1 MKKAKK
7 YIIAIISILLV
18 VGLSIFVYF
27 SFIYDKNKLSIR
39 EKEWISNN
47 SKNVISFGVAPGI
60 NIFSKDGAGVFYD
73 FIDDFAK
80 EYELNIDKT
89 VSNSSSSLGFVFSDK
104 QLNEDLLFFKDYYV
118 VVSKDY
124 KVVNN
129 LNDLKDGVLSGL
141 SDSVSKLTSYTSYT
155 GNVNIVDTRE
165 NLLNNLEND
174 SSKYIFVPLNEYL
187 DVIIENNYH
196 IVYQF
201 ENIPIYYYLKLSQDS
216 TLNNILVKFYNNWKI
231 NKLDDNYY
239 KYLFNLYVE
248 ELELT
253 DLNIQSFTSKNYTF
267 GFVNK
272 APLQII
278 NGSKFGGI
286 TKVYL
291 DRFSKLTNTE
301 FDFISYKNS
310 DDMLKAF
317 NNNKLDLIFNDSSAQ
332 SNILTNMKEEFY
344 IISPI
349 KDSNHFY
356 ADINQIG
363 GNEICAIN
371 GTNLSDYLTSFG
383 NIKLKLVK
391 NEKKLINCS
400 RRKSLIAIDK
410 VSYDYYKNDEIKD
423 YYIAYSGYNRNN
435 YNFKYVNSDD
445 SFYKVFSSFINIL
458 GYNDM
463 MVAGTNDYEKV
474 IGNGA
479 IFATIAKYVLIIAGA
494 SVLVIG
500 IIISSKKRVK
510 LSTKIKKDEKLKF
523 VDMMTSLKNRNYLN
537 EKMEVWNQNTIYP
550 QAIIVIDL
558 NNVKYLND
566 TFGHEEGDK
575 QIMAAANVLHQNQ
588 VDNSE
593 IMRTDGN
600 EFMIY
605 MVGYSEK
612 QVVNYIKKLLK
623 EFNSLPYDYG
633 AAIGFSMIVDD
644 LKLIDD
650 AINEASILMRENK
663 EIENNE
669 SES

>member
-7 YIIAIISILLV
+7 YIIASISILFVIGVSL
-18 VGLSIFVYF
+18 FVYF
-27 SFIYDKNKLSIR
+27 TFIYDKNKLSIR
-39 EKEWISNN
+39 EKEWLSNN
-47 SKNVISFGVAPGI
+47 SKNVISFGVTPGI
-60 NIFSKDGAGVFYD
+60 NVFSKDGVGVFYD
-73 FIDDFAK
+73 FIDDFANQ
-80 EYELNIDKT
+80 YELNIDKT
-89 VSNSSSSLGFVFSDK
+89 VSNNSSSLGFVFSDK
-104 QLNEDLLFFKDYYV
+104 QVNEDLLFYKDYYV

-129 LNDLKDGVLSGL
+129 INDLKDGVLSGL
-141 SDSVSKLTSYTSYT
+141 SDSVSKLTTYTSYT
-155 GNVNIVDTRE
+155 GNVNIVDTRD
-165 NLLNNLEND
+165 NLLSNLEND
-174 SSKYIFVPLNEYL
+174 TSKYIFVPLNEYL
-187 DVIIENNYH
+187 DVIIENNYS

-201 ENIPIYYYLKLSQDS
+201 ENIPVYYYLSLSQDK
-216 TLNNILVKFYNNWKI
+216 TLNSILVKFYNKWKKD
-231 NKLDDNYY
+231 KLDDNYY
-239 KYLFNLYVE
+239 KYLFNLYVD

-253 DLNIQSFTSKNYTF
+253 DLNIQSFTSKTYTF

-286 TKVYL
+286 TKTYL
-291 DRFSKLTNTE
+291 DKFSKLTNTE
-301 FDFISYKNS
+301 FDFISYKTS

-332 SNILTNMKEEFY
+332 SNVLTNMKEEFF

-349 KDSNHFY
+349 EVSNQFF

-363 GNEICAIN
+363 DSEVCAIN
-371 GTNLSDYLTSFG
+371 GTSLSDYLTSFE
-383 NIKLKLVK
+383 NIKLKLVN
-391 NEKKLINCS
+391 NEKKLFNCT
-400 RRKSLIAIDK
+400 RKKSLIAIDK
-410 VSYDYYKNDEIKD
+410 LSYDYYKNDEIKD
-423 YYIAYSGYNRNN
+423 YYIAYSGYNKNN
-435 YNFKYVNSDD
+435 YNFKYVNSED
-445 SFYKVFSSFINIL
+445 SFYKVFSSFINII

-463 MVAGTNDYEKV
+463 IAAGTGDYEKV

-494 SVLVIG
+494 SVLVVG
-500 IIISSKKRVK
+500 IVIASKKRVK
-510 LSTKIKKDEKLKF
+510 LNTKIKKDEKLKF

-623 EFNSLPYDYG
+623 EFNNLPYDYG
-633 AAIGFSMIVDD
+633 VAIGFSMIVDD

-650 AINEASILMRENK
+650 AINEATILMRENK
-663 EIENNE
+663 EIEYNE